1 MAIEIHA
8 AKAGHSAFSESS
20 DVIAPLTAEEKA
32 AKVEKLKAILT
43 ERRGK
48 KEESEKVGEGHSIG

>member
-1 MAIEIHA
+1 MAVEIHA

-20 DVIAPLTAEEKA
+20 EVIAPLTAEEKA
-32 AKVEKLKAILT
+32 AKVEKLKTILA

-48 KEESEKVGEGHSIG
+48 KKENEKVGEGHSIG